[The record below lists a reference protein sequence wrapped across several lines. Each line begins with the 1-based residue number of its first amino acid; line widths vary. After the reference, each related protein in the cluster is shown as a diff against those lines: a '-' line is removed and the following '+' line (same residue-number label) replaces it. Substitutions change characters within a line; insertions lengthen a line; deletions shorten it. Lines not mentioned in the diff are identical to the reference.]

1 MKVRPLIPF
10 SSFPSYLLS
19 FFTFLV
25 FPSLFKFPPFQSL
38 SSLSCPFVLP
48 IPIIPFKFPFSLYPF
63 LSFSFQ
69 PFLRSLLSFFYLF
82 LSFPQLPI
90 QSYPILSY
98 PILSYHILSISFH
111 FLSLTLLSARSYSYP
126 LYLH

>member
-1 MKVRPLIPF
+1 MKVRPLIPL

-48 IPIIPFKFPFSLYPF
+48 IPIIPFKFPFSKYPF

-69 PFLRSLLSFFYLF
+69 PLLRSLFSFFYSF
-82 LSFPQLPI
+82 LSSPQLPI
-90 QSYPILSY
+90 PSY